1 MAGPAVLDGCL
12 AALAC
17 WYAVAD
23 VPSLLGEDGMATVHT
38 GQGKPA
44 SDQLSDSRCF
54 ARVLDL
60 LVMASHARDFDK
72 RLLRQV
78 RSIDRSRLAASPS
91 C

>member
-12 AALAC
+12 AALAG

-23 VPSLLGEDGMATVHT
+23 VPSLLGEYWMATVDT
-38 GQGKPA
+38 GQWEPA
-44 SDQLSDSRCF
+44 SDQLSNSRCF

-60 LVMASHARDFDK
+60 LVVASHGPGFD
-72 RLLRQV
+72 RQLGTLEL
-78 RSIDRSRLAASPS
+78 SIGRSRLSASPS